1 MNNVYDINLKV
12 QGLRVKIERTN
23 FIYYSLIESPQLL
36 HKDRDGGGANHL
48 KKKHEQFW
56 LSEKEIDLFRFRLKA
71 SLPSASKVCHGCA

>member
-36 HKDRDGGGANHL
+36 HKDRDGGGAN
-48 KKKHEQFW
+48 QFW
-56 LSEKEIDLFRFRLKA
+56 LREKEIDLFNSSFQVPFEGFPA
-71 SLPSASKVCHGCA
+71 FCA